1 MTQSRQLAAI
11 VFTDIAG
18 YTTLMGKDEQKAIE
32 LLKTNR
38 ALQKSFIEKYRGRW
52 IKEMG
57 DGILAS
63 FSTVTDAVVC
73 AGAIQKAAEAIPNL
87 KLRIGIHLG
96 EVVFENNDV
105 FGDGVNIASR
115 LQALAP
121 VGGIFVSE
129 AIYKNVINKKEIT
142 SEFIREEILKNVDAS
157 VKIYEVKVE
166 SFPDIQK
173 EEASDLKKGDG
184 IPQVKKKK
192 TVFVIGGLIVVV
204 LLATYFSFFK
214 QKQVAEPA
222 QPTSTEKSIAVL
234 PFVNMSNDPEQEYFS
249 DGLSEE
255 LINMFTK
262 IPGLEVIGRT
272 SSFAY
277 KGKNEDL
284 RTIGEK
290 LGVDYL
296 LEGSVRKSGDKIRIT
311 AQLIKAKEGTHLW
324 SETYDKVLDNIFEVQ
339 DQISASVT
347 NALRVT
353 LLDHNQP
360 SRQTNI
366 NPEAYNDFLRG
377 KFYYEYIVDS
387 TSNDKA
393 RACFKEAIRKDSS
406 FSLPWTYLSMV
417 ESREIFSPNDKRFNE
432 AKQLAI
438 KALELDPTSG
448 IAAVNV
454 AEFLDEEYNFHG
466 ALEKV
471 ELALKLD
478 PENSYVLRNAGR
490 YYTLLGRLEESI
502 AFCKKAIEKD
512 PDQKTGYNYLVLAYY
527 CTERYKEAY
536 DLLAKTRYRVWW
548 DLDLVIRFNTEEESR
563 KWLESETDKRFQLI
577 GYTLLYIKSGKMKES
592 RESLAKMIELF
603 PNSYYHIALLFSK
616 MGEEDKAIDWL
627 EKAYIN
633 KTKVLAYINVDPEFK
648 KLRDNIR
655 FQKIIQRMNFPK

>member
-18 YTTLMGKDEQKAIE
+18 YTTLMGNDEKKAIE
-32 LLKTNR
+32 LLKVNR
-38 ALQKSFIEKYRGRW
+38 ELQKDFIEKYRGRW

-63 FSTVTDAVVC
+63 FSTVTDAVMC

-129 AIYKNVINKKEIT
+129 AIYKNVINKKEIA
-142 SEFIREEILKNVDAS
+142 SEFIREEILKNVSAS

-166 SFPDIQK
+166 SFPDIQR
-173 EEASDLKKGDG
+173 ESTSDKKIRSG
-184 IPQVKKKK
+184 IPETKKKK
-192 TVFVIGGLIVVV
+192 TVFIVGTLLLVATLITY
-204 LLATYFSFFK
+204 LLFLKPK
-214 QKQVAEPA
+214 QIAE
-222 QPTSTEKSIAVL
+222 QLQSTSTEKSIAVL
-234 PFVNMSNDPEQEYFS
+234 PFVNMSDDPKQEYFS

-262 IPGLEVIGRT
+262 IPGLKVIGRT

-284 RTIGEK
+284 RTIGQK
-290 LGVDYL
+290 LGVEYL

-311 AQLIKAKEGTHLW
+311 AQLIKANEGTHLW
-324 SETYDKVLDNIFEVQ
+324 SETYDKVMNNIFEVQ

-353 LLDHNQP
+353 LFDDAKP
-360 SRQTNI
+360 SRQTNV
-366 NPEAYNDFLRG
+366 NPEAYNDFLKG
-377 KFYYEYIVDS
+377 KFYYEEVEDT

-393 RACFKEAIRKDSS
+393 MEWFKEAIKKDST

-417 ESREIFSPNDKRFNE
+417 YYRKSVHTNDQQFNE
-432 AKQLAI
+432 AKQVAI
-438 KALELDPTSG
+438 KALKLDPTSG
-448 IAAVNV
+448 VAAINV
-454 AEFLDEEYNFHG
+454 AEFLDNEYDFHG
-466 ALEKV
+466 ALEKI
-471 ELALKLD
+471 EMGLKLD

-490 YYTLLGRLEESI
+490 FYTLLGRREESI
-502 AFCKKAIEKD
+502 ALCKKAIEKD
-512 PDQKTGYNYLVLAYY
+512 PFQKTAKWYLYFAYFY
-527 CTERYKEAY
+527 DEQYKEANAI
-536 DLLAKTRYRVWW
+536 DSLRTVG
-548 DLDLVIRFNTEEESR
+548 IRLKIQFSSMEESQ
-563 KWLESETDKRFQLI
+563 KYIESLNGINKLYARS
-577 GYTLLYIKSGKMKES
+577 LLSIKSGKMKEAN
-592 RESLAKMIELF
+592 EALAQLIKAGPEY
-603 PNSYYHIALLFSK
+603 SYDFAVLLTMLGKFDSA
-616 MGEEDKAIDWL
+616 MDWL
-627 EKAYIN
+627 EIGYAN
-633 KTKVLAYINVDPEFK
+633 KSYGMVYINVEPEFK
-648 KLRDNIR
+648 KLKDNIR
-655 FQKIIQRMNFPK
+655 YKNLVEKMNFPK